1 MVLTLSSVAEHKTR
15 IRILIQT
22 GPKFRISNNVFR
34 STALGA
40 GMIPTADLF
49 SFLVLVEG
57 VIGQDGLLGGA
68 ELVQLGNHS
77 PTARVNQLQVTL
89 V

>member
-1 MVLTLSSVAEHKTR
+1 
-15 IRILIQT
+15 
-22 GPKFRISNNVFR
+22 
-34 STALGA
+34 
-40 GMIPTADLF
+40 MIPTADLF